1 MADLIGQQ
9 LGRYHLVR
17 LIGQG
22 GFADVYLGEHIHL
35 NTQAAIKVLQ
45 MRLVGSN
52 MEQFSTEARTIA
64 SLVHPNIIRV
74 LDFGVENSIP
84 FLIMDYAPNG
94 TLRQRHPK
102 GIVLPPAQIIPYVRQ
117 VASALQYA
125 HDRKFIH
132 RDVKPENML
141 LGRSSEVLLSD
152 FGLVLIAQSTGSRSI
167 QEMSGTIAYMAP
179 EQLDGR
185 PHSASDQ
192 YSLGIIVYEWLTGD
206 RPFNGAFVEIAS
218 QHILTPPAPLHEKVP
233 AISPAIEEVVLTAL
247 AKNPQQRF
255 ASIQAFATAL
265 EQATLST
272 HPALSGPPYVVQ
284 AGQTSLPT
292 PVVARSDQSSWPT
305 PVYTPELSQ
314 SSIPTYITG
323 PDQSAQTIPMETV
336 ELSQT
341 SIPTHVTAPGQSSR
355 PAPLSTPESNPP
367 SFAAL
372 EVPPAESPPLI
383 SPDRSLDKLR
393 PERGISRRAVV
404 VGLGIVGLG
413 TCGGLS
419 AWAAAGGLQKTLRAL
434 GLLNVP
440 TPTPTTPA
448 TPTTPPHREPSPQ
461 PDPSPRTS
469 PPMGSLLQTYR
480 GHSRALWTAAWSPDG
495 KRIASGG
502 DDGTVQVWDP
512 VTGNHIFTYNG
523 YLSRDQSPSVVTLS
537 WSPDGKRIVSSATF
551 SPGNGTFLP
560 DVRVWDATTGN
571 VLLTYSG
578 HLPRTAG
585 HSNVVGEVSWSPNG
599 KYIASAGGYD
609 KTVQVWDATSGQ
621 TIFTFRGHPDF
632 VGRAKWSP
640 DSTRVASGGN
650 DGIVRVWDAATGNH
664 LLTYDT
670 RSTVVDDLA
679 WNPDGTQIVTAA
691 RDGTIQVWSAATGNT
706 IITYTGGEPVAW
718 SPDGKRVVSGAV
730 FLDHTMQV
738 RDATTGSNAYIYHG
752 YHNQVNVLAWSP
764 DSTRIVLAGLDT
776 IVQVWQGE

>member
-52 MEQFSTEARTIA
+52 MQQFSTEARTIA

-74 LDFGVENSIP
+74 LDFGVENGIP

-94 TLRQRHPK
+94 ALRQRHPK
-102 GIVLPPAQIIPYVRQ
+102 GIALPPAQIIPYVRQ

-132 RDVKPENML
+132 RDIKPENML

-179 EQLDGR
+179 EQLEGR
-185 PHSASDQ
+185 PHPASDQ

-218 QHILTPPAPLHEKVP
+218 QHMLTPPAPLHGKIP
-233 AISPAIEEVVLTAL
+233 GISPAIEDVVLTAL
-247 AKNPQQRF
+247 AKNLQQRF

-265 EQATLST
+265 EQAALST
-272 HPALSGPPYVVQ
+272 QPAFPVPPYTDRVNP
-284 AGQTSLPT
+284 APLPSPLVT
-292 PVVARSDQSSWPT
+292 HSDQSSRPT
-305 PVYTPELSQ
+305 PVYTPELGQ

-323 PDQSAQTIPMETV
+323 PDKSAQTIPMETAQ
-336 ELSQT
+336 LSQT
-341 SIPTHVTAPGQSSR
+341 SVPTYITPSGQSSR
-355 PAPLSTPESNPP
+355 PAPLSAPESNRP
-367 SFAAL
+367 SFAAF
-372 EVPPAESPPLI
+372 EAPPAESPPLI
-383 SPDRSLDKLR
+383 SSDRSLDKLR
-393 PERGISRRAVV
+393 PERAISRRAVI

-413 TCGGLS
+413 ACSGIS
-419 AWAAAGGLQKTLRAL
+419 AWAAAGGLQKTLHDL
-434 GLLNVP
+434 GLLNAP
-440 TPTPTTPA
+440 NATPA
-448 TPTTPPHREPSPQ
+448 TPATPPHRGSSPQ
-461 PDPSPRTS
+461 PDPSPRTA
-469 PPMGSLLQTYR
+469 PPVGSLLLTYR

-502 DDGTVQVWDP
+502 DDGTVQIWDP
-512 VTGNHIFTYNG
+512 VTGNRISTYNG

-537 WSPDGKRIVSSATF
+537 WSPDGKRIVSSATY
-551 SPGNGTFLP
+551 SPGSGAFLP
-560 DVRVWDATTGN
+560 D
-571 VLLTYSG
+571 
-578 HLPRTAG
+578 
-585 HSNVVGEVSWSPNG
+585 
-599 KYIASAGGYD
+599 
-609 KTVQVWDATSGQ
+609 
-621 TIFTFRGHPDF
+621 
-632 VGRAKWSP
+632 
-640 DSTRVASGGN
+640 
-650 DGIVRVWDAATGNH
+650 
-664 LLTYDT
+664 
-670 RSTVVDDLA
+670 
-679 WNPDGTQIVTAA
+679 
-691 RDGTIQVWSAATGNT
+691 
-706 IITYTGGEPVAW
+706 
-718 SPDGKRVVSGAV
+718 
-730 FLDHTMQV
+730 V

-764 DSTRIVLAGLDT
+764 DSTRIALAGLDT
-776 IVQVWQGE
+776 IV